1 MARAQEALGG
11 IDVLVNNAGIVAATR
26 IWDLPEDEFRRM
38 VDVNLTGTP
47 TTSPAPPCS
56 ALLAS
61 ERKPAIVNLFHRC
74 AAGASGRLALRRVQ
88 GRGHQFH
95 QGAGPR
101 TGPARGARQLRRAR
115 HHRDGHDAGQI
126 RRRKL
131 GNRTQTRHSAATLRL
146 ARRGRPGHS
155 LPGIGPVLVFHRHRG
170 RRQWRLPHSLGA
182 AMSTPDRMLSILDLF
197 RDDTTAAFQEDVM
210 EHLECSRATAY
221 RYLKS
226 RPKAGCWP
234 HLGRRLRTGLAHH
247 RAGPPPAP
255 ARSAD
260 ASAAT

>member
-38 VDVNLTGTP
+38 VDVNLTGTYNVTRAALP
-47 TTSPAPPCS
+47 

-61 ERKPAIVNLFHRC
+61 DRKPAIVNLGST
-74 AAGASGRLALRRVQ
+74 AARRRPAGRLALRRVQ

-101 TGPARGARQLRRAR
+101 TGAARGARQLRRAR

-126 RRRKL
+126 RRKL

-146 ARRGRPGHS
+146 ARRSRPGHS

-182 AMSTPDRMLSILDLF
+182 RSDEHSDRMLSILDLF

-210 EHLECSRATAY
+210 EHLECSRDRLPLPEVADRKRTAG
-221 RYLKS
+221 
-226 RPKAGCWP
+226 AD
-234 HLGRRLRTGLAHH
+234 LGRRLCWA
-247 RAGPPPAP
+247 RASSSWTATC
-255 ARSAD
+255 
-260 ASAAT
+260 ASTIR